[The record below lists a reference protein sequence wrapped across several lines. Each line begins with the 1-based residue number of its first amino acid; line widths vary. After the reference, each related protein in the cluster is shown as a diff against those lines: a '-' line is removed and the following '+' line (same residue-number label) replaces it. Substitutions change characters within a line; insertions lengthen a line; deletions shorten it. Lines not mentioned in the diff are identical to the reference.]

1 MLLLR
6 LWWTFALWRCRCRVC
21 CSYSSVGRGRFWCW
35 ECSWLGLL
43 SLSSAVCGYSRCYNL
58 RRRKTR
64 PVSIVERNNEPFQT
78 DTFTVDNAPA
88 VYWSVLECDM
98 FIICACLPALRSVL
112 VRLAP
117 GVFSTLDERSY
128 PTPNN
133 IDSDNRGYQRQGSLR
148 ELSDLSNEGG
158 VVKTVD
164 VDVYR
169 TERSASDEVLVEPR
183 KIPGI

>member
-1 MLLLR
+1 
-6 LWWTFALWRCRCRVC
+6 
-21 CSYSSVGRGRFWCW
+21 
-35 ECSWLGLL
+35 
-43 SLSSAVCGYSRCYNL
+43 
-58 RRRKTR
+58 
-64 PVSIVERNNEPFQT
+64 
-78 DTFTVDNAPA
+78 
-88 VYWSVLECDM
+88 M

-128 PTPNN
+128 PTPKNTHG
-133 IDSDNRGYQRQGSLR
+133 SSKGYQRQGSIR
-148 ELSDLSNEGG
+148 ELSDLSNSQG

>member
-1 MLLLR
+1 
-6 LWWTFALWRCRCRVC
+6 
-21 CSYSSVGRGRFWCW
+21 
-35 ECSWLGLL
+35 
-43 SLSSAVCGYSRCYNL
+43 
-58 RRRKTR
+58 
-64 PVSIVERNNEPFQT
+64 
-78 DTFTVDNAPA
+78 
-88 VYWSVLECDM
+88 M

-112 VRLAP
+112 VQMAP

-133 IDSDNRGYQRQGSLR
+133 KDSDNHGYQRQGSLR
-148 ELSDLSNEGG
+148 ELTDFSNGGG
-158 VVKTVD
+158 VVKTID